1 MARYR
6 IPVDEARRLY
16 DRLGSWERVAQVL
29 KRPNGQPFKSFS
41 IQAAVRWADMG
52 NAGTAYRAS
61 MNPDDDEASCQ
72 SALSSTIEPTASYQF
87 RCRAD
92 SGRARQNLRGNDD

>member
-29 KRPNGQPFKSFS
+29 KRPSGQPFKSFS
-41 IQAAVRWADMG
+41 IQAAVRWADME

-61 MNPDDDEASCQ
+61 MKPDDDDDDDDESANEA
-72 SALSSTIEPTASYQF
+72 
-87 RCRAD
+87 CR
-92 SGRARQNLRGNDD
+92 GTGLKN